1 MNYIFDTNILVKYL
15 REDNFKQYIEEVYEL
30 SNESNRIILSIVS
43 VGEIK
48 SLSLKNKWGER
59 KIKLLEAFIKKFII
73 IDIRYMDLVE
83 RYAEIDV
90 FSQGK
95 LSYNKLGLSSRN
107 MGKNDLWIAATASI
121 TASTLITYDKDFTH
135 LDKVYL
141 KLDLL
146 NK

>member
-15 REDNFKQYIEEVYEL
+15 REDNFKQYLEEVYEL

-121 TASTLITYDKDFTH
+121 TASTLITNDKDFTH